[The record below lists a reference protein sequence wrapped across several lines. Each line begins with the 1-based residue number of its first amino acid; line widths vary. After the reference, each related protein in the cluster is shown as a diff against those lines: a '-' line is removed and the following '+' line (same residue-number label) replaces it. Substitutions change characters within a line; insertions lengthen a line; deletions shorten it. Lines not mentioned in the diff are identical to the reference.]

1 MPIQDAITAYQQAIA
16 NFEQKNQEAADL
28 RNTRLPELTSRLNA
42 NRLSMDSAQ
51 SAMRN
56 AISDADYDT
65 AKQTFQQAEAAYA
78 DCAQLITNV
87 EAKIKSWREFGL
99 KEHQTKITELGRTM
113 WQLKQ
118 AEVMAALP
126 AELPTDL
133 RIGLQK
139 LMTINSMQGGVG
151 DGYYGSRINKIY
163 GLVEPE
169 ELTAT
174 RSALLAEMGL

>member
-1 MPIQDAITAYQQAIA
+1 MPIQDAITAYKQAITTY
-16 NFEQKNQEAADL
+16 EQKNQEVAEL
-28 RNTRLPELTSRLNA
+28 RNIRLPELRNRLNS

-65 AKQTFQQAEAAYA
+65 AKQTFQQAEVTHA

-87 EAKIKSWREFGL
+87 EAKIKSWSELGL
-99 KEHQTKITELGRTM
+99 KEHQDNIAKLGRTM

-118 AEVMAALP
+118 AEVMEALP
-126 AELPTDL
+126 SELPSEL
-133 RIGLQK
+133 RLGLQK

-151 DGYYGSRINKIY
+151 DGYYGGRVNKIY
-163 GLVEPE
+163 GQANPE
-169 ELTAT
+169 EITAT